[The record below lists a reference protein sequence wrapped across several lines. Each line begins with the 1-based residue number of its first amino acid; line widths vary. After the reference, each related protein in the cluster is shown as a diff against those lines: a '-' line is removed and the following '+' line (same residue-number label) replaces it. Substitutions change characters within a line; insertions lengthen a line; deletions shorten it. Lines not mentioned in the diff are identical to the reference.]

1 MATLVLPRTS
11 KAQGVAFVLGAGVLW
26 STIPLGVR
34 FMESA
39 TAPQI
44 VFWRATVQVPVLA
57 AILLIRYRGRVVL
70 PVRSIG
76 WNGVWG
82 AIALAI
88 SYVSG
93 MAALTLT
100 TVGNA
105 VFVLSTAPLMTAL
118 LARLL
123 LKERLKRTTWMAM
136 ALASIGVAV
145 MTAAAM
151 GSGQLAGNVAAA
163 VSALGYAVFTV
174 SLRRGRSGDMLP
186 TIALSGLFAAIL
198 AALIAD
204 GLAVSSQE
212 WAIAA
217 YLGAFGIGLGL
228 VLYTAGSKTL
238 SAAELPL
245 VAMIESV
252 LAPIWVWLFLG
263 EAIDAATFLGG
274 AIVMI
279 AVLIQALLGFRRE
292 RLPIG
297 IGA

>member
-1 MATLVLPRTS
+1 MATLALPSTGR
-11 KAQGVAFVLGAGVLW
+11 AQGVAFVLVAGLLW

-39 TAPQI
+39 TAAQI
-44 VFWRATVQVPVLA
+44 VFWRAAVQVPVLI
-57 AILLIRYRGRVVL
+57 AILLVRYRGRVVK

-82 AIALAI
+82 AFALAI
-88 SYVSG
+88 AYVSG

-123 LKERLKRTTWMAM
+123 LKERLKRTTWIAM
-136 ALASIGVAV
+136 GLASLGVAV
-145 MTAAAM
+145 MTVAAV

-163 VSALGYAVFTV
+163 VSAFGYAVFTV
-174 SLRRGRSGDMLP
+174 SLRRGRTGDMLP
-186 TIALSGLFAAIL
+186 TIALSGVLAAIM
-198 AALIAD
+198 AAFIAD
-204 GLAVSSQE
+204 GLTVSSGDL
-212 WAIAA
+212 AIAA

-245 VAMIESV
+245 VAMIEVV

-274 AIVMI
+274 AIVLA

-297 IGA
+297 MGT